1 VSSVTPV
8 APAPVAV
15 RTTARRTR
23 LRRGKLVRRIGL
35 NALALLVFVV
45 MVFPVYWMVAT
56 AFKPGHEILDY
67 KPHWFPAPA
76 TLANFT
82 NAIHRQY
89 FWTDV
94 KNSFIIVGSVV
105 ALSMVVAF
113 LAALALSRFKFFGRS
128 AFIVIILGVLM
139 VPLVALIIP
148 MYISMSRFGQIHGL
162 NWVLGVNK
170 LSAVVVMYMTFVLPF
185 AVWTLQG
192 FMRGVPRE
200 LEEAAMVD
208 GTTRFG
214 AFVRILLPLV
224 APGLVATSIF
234 AFIQAWNE
242 YIIAYVFLQDGSKQT
257 ITVWLASFT
266 NLHGTDWGPLMA
278 GATLTALPVVIFF
291 VLIQRRIS
299 FGLTAGSVK
308 G

>member
-1 VSSVTPV
+1 
-8 APAPVAV
+8 
-15 RTTARRTR
+15 
-23 LRRGKLVRRIGL
+23 
-35 NALALLVFVV
+35 
-45 MVFPVYWMVAT
+45 
-56 AFKPGHEILDY
+56 
-67 KPHWFPAPA
+67 PAPA
-76 TLANFT
+76 TLGNFKD
-82 NAIHRQY
+82 AIDRAY

-94 KNSFIIVGSVV
+94 KNSVLIVTSVV
-105 ALSMVVAF
+105 ALSLVIGF
-113 LAALALSRFKFFGRS
+113 LASLALAKFGFYGRK
-128 AFIVIILGVLM
+128 AFVVLIIGVLM
-139 VPLVALIIP
+139 VPLNALIIP
-148 MYISMSRFGQIHGL
+148 LYIALSKVHQVNTL
-162 NWVLGVNK
+162 TGVIATY
-170 LSAVVVMYMTFVLPF
+170 LTFVLPF
-185 AVWTLQG
+185 TIWTLRG
-192 FMRGVPRE
+192 FMLGVPRE

-278 GATLTALPVVIFF
+278 GATLTGLPVVVSF

-299 FGLTAGSVK
+299 FGVT
-308 G
+308 